1 MLWCPFPQAFFGCS
15 IVFVVRLCVN
25 TTVDSTFRSAAQF
38 PRLAALATNSHEE
51 LIMFVHAEFLI
62 PTPPTDDT
70 LFFPRSKVKKRL
82 HQWLLIHWTPP
93 ARCLPRGPGSM
104 KAASK
109 VPRRSK
115 RAQFHRNGGRRRA
128 DDDRLGAAT
137 TGGGGGG
144 GRNSTDNKQVS
155 G

>member
-1 MLWCPFPQAFFGCS
+1 MRQFH
-15 IVFVVRLCVN
+15 
-25 TTVDSTFRSAAQF
+25 STFRSAAQF

-70 LFFPRSKVKKRL
+70 LFFPRSKVTKKGFISGCSYIGHR
-82 HQWLLIHWTPP
+82 PCP
-93 ARCLPRGPGSM
+93 PRGPGSM

-115 RAQFHRNGGRRRA
+115 RAQFHRNGRGRRRRA

-137 TGGGGGG
+137 TGGGVGG